1 MLAKYQNFETQK
13 QRKKQYTP
21 FKVIKKYVSYSLKIF
36 KPYE

>member
-1 MLAKYQNFETQK
+1 MLPKYQNFSTQK

-21 FKVIKKYVSYSLKIF
+21 FKVTKKDVSYGLKIS